1 MSKSTRRRENVIAPF
16 NCQPQYISTH
26 QTCLSIR
33 RSQNSYTP
41 ASQSSRAPPIPLPP
55 IFPGESEWKA
65 HRRVRPTLSHDY
77 FPKSHDLWRESDSL
91 ESREDLCQEF
101 RDVHTYIDVY
111 LPFPVGCIRNLV
123 PRASGRVPRV
133 QKLPFCLSL
142 SLSVFFLLRSSRP
155 SLRGGP
161 RSCAKR
167 RARILRGWM
176 DGAVETRRNILRKRI
191 KGRAFRT
198 AVGVSMEVWRLWIGC
213 RRILLPLEN
222 DELEW

>member
-142 SLSVFFLLRSSRP
+142 SLCLFPSSLVAAKSQRWAEKLREKT
-155 SLRGGP
+155 
-161 RSCAKR
+161 CAHFT
-167 RARILRGWM
+167 WM
-176 DGAVETRRNILRKRI
+176 DGRSCGNEEKYIEKEDQGTSISYSCWGLDGGLKIMDR
-191 KGRAFRT
+191 
-198 AVGVSMEVWRLWIGC
+198 M
-213 RRILLPLEN
+213 
-222 DELEW
+222 